1 MSTIKDVDKI
11 DLITYSE
18 SQKQLILVMVEPR
31 KWCSDENMYEELNEK
46 FNNYLS
52 YIEDGQMKQ
61 AYQNIEID
69 SVKFE
74 LLYSFG
80 LSEHAK
86 IIVNTLEEYLLD
98 NNYFFEQRLEK

>member
-11 DLITYSE
+11 DLVTYNE
-18 SQKQLILVMVEPR
+18 SLKQLVLVMVEPR

-52 YIEDGQMKQ
+52 YVEDGQMNKT
-61 AYQNIEID
+61 YKDVIID

-74 LLYSFG
+74 LLYSFE
-80 LSEHAK
+80 LSKHAK
-86 IIVNTLEEYLLD
+86 IIVETLEEYLLD
-98 NNYFFEQRLEK
+98 NNYFFEQRLLE